1 MCGTALRRPIAL
13 GTIGTM
19 AIRRRVEGI
28 LAREVEGGL
37 LLLDTNTEHIHQ
49 LNATARYIWQ
59 RCDDAPSVG
68 AIAEL
73 LASEFDVE
81 QDIAVVDVERT
92 LVNLRELGLVTEL

>member
-1 MCGTALRRPIAL
+1 MCRRALRRPIGL
-13 GTIGTM
+13 GTIGRM

-49 LNATARYIWQ
+49 LNDTARFIWQ
-59 RCDDAPSVG
+59 RCDGAPSVG
-68 AIAEL
+68 AIAEQ

-81 QDIAVVDVERT
+81 QDIAEVDVERA
-92 LVNLRELGLVTEL
+92 LAKLRDLGLVAEF